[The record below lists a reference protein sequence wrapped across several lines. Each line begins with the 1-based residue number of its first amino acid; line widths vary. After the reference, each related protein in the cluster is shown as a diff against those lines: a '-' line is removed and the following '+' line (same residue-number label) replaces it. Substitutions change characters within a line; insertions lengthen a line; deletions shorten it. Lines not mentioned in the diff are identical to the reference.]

1 MFNFYYINLFK
12 FKLFL
17 NNCINKNE
25 SDDKENQIRIL

>member
-1 MFNFYYINLFK
+1 MEIWPFQ
-12 FKLFL
+12 LFL